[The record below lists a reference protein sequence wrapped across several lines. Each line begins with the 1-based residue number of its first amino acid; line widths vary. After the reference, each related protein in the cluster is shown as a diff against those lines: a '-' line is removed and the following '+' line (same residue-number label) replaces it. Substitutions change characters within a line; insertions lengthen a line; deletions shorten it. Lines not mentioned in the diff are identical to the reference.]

1 MNTSNNPFQRQN
13 RNQYRSDGPSGYGTW
28 KSRTPVQPKEKV
40 LTAADFPS
48 LPTEHVKS
56 KTTWEKPE
64 TTLADRMKE
73 LNEEDERKRCEAREK
88 NEGVEF
94 YAIPLSSWK
103 HSPEAKGEVR
113 KVVIQKESFEPT
125 VVPLSSWLHS
135 KHANE
140 RHMEMRKRQQ
150 MDEEEENYRWQ
161 ISRDMEY
168 PEDDYTEPYEELV
181 PLEENHREQGT
192 CELEEV
198 N

>member
-1 MNTSNNPFQRQN
+1 MDRAVMAH
-13 RNQYRSDGPSGYGTW
+13 G
-28 KSRTPVQPKEKV
+28 RTA
-40 LTAADFPS
+40 LLS
-48 LPTEHVKS
+48 LPTGEVKA

-103 HSPEAKGEVR
+103 HSLEAKGEVR
-113 KVVIQKESFEPT
+113 KIVLQMESFEPT
-125 VVPLSSWLHS
+125 VVPLSSWLQS
-135 KHANE
+135 KHTNE
-140 RHMEMRKRQQ
+140 RNLEMRKRQQ

-161 ISRDMEY
+161 ISRDIDY
-168 PEDDYTEPYEELV
+168 PEDDYTEPYEELP
-181 PLEENHREQGT
+181 PLYDPKEEEET
-192 CELEEV
+192 YVLEEV